1 MCLGFQNRGQQTSRY
16 SIYQLIKT
24 ADLPNNIFY
33 LHTVSN
39 YGYSGPDSCH
49 HYCPPNSCHCAAVE
63 SKSSTAVLF
72 ASAYKDGSK
81 YWEIYTPLRLGSKPR
96 RPAQTQNPQKYPWFY
111 LNSYCSKMT
120 GPETGSVTPNS
131 GEISSII

>member
-1 MCLGFQNRGQQTSRY
+1 MCLGFQNRRQQRSRY
-16 SIYQLIKT
+16 SIHQLIKT

-33 LHTVSN
+33 LHAVRN
-39 YGYSGPDSCH
+39 YGCSGTDSGH
-49 HYCPPNSCHCAAVE
+49 HYCPPYSCHCAAVE

-81 YWEIYTPLRLGSKPR
+81 YWEIYTPLRLGLKPR
-96 RPAQTQNPQKYPWFY
+96 RPSQTQNLTKYPWFY

-120 GPETGSVTPNS
+120 RPETGSVTPNS